1 MHTPSIAAGTPAEP
15 GYNYDIVR
23 KFTVMAL
30 VWGALGMLVGVILAA
45 QLVWPALNF
54 DLPWFSFGR
63 IRPVH
68 TNLVIFAF
76 GGGALFATS
85 FYVVQRTS
93 RARLISDGA
102 DRKSTRLN
110 SSHVRISYAVFCLK
124 KKNYEREGVGAHGEV
139 IAHDVELC

>member
-23 KFTVMAL
+23 KFTVMTL

-76 GGGALFATS
+76 GG
-85 FYVVQRTS
+85 
-93 RARLISDGA
+93 ARSLPPPF
-102 DRKSTRLN
+102 T
-110 SSHVRISYAVFCLK
+110 
-124 KKNYEREGVGAHGEV
+124 
-139 IAHDVELC
+139 